1 MAGLGQYRAVSE
13 NPAREFGVSRDEFR
27 VPEGAREELPFLCN
41 LDQKHDQNPCQGRDN
56 QDSEHFPQVV
66 LQFRELYQVED
77 VKADQQRSQDDRNHS
92 DQQQKLFHF
101 EPSCLRLR

>member
-1 MAGLGQYRAVSE
+1 
-13 NPAREFGVSRDEFR
+13 VSRDKFR
-27 VPEGAREELPFLCN
+27 VPEGAREELPFLCD
-41 LDQKHDQNPCQGRDN
+41 LDQKHDQDSRHGGND

-77 VKADQQRSQDDRNHS
+77 VKADQQRSEDNRNHS

-101 EPSCLRLR
+101 EPSRLCLR

>member
-1 MAGLGQYRAVSE
+1 
-13 NPAREFGVSRDEFR
+13 
-27 VPEGAREELPFLCN
+27 VPEGSREELPFLCD
-41 LDQKHDQNPCQGRDN
+41 LDQKHDQDSCQGGND

-77 VKADQQRSQDDRNHS
+77 VKANQQRSEDDRNHS
-92 DQQQKLFHF
+92 DQQKKLFHF